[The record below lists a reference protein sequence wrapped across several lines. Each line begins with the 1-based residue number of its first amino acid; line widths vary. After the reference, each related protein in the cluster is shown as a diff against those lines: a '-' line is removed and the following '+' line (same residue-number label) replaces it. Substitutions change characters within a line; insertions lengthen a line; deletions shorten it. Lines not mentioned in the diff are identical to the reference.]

1 MATYK
6 NGVNGAFSGKIG
18 SVVGASWRGID
29 YMRSL
34 PALRAKDFSNKQKNQ
49 QFLLGMVSSW
59 LKPLKSLIETGYQ
72 IFKMGKTPM
81 NGCISYHMKH
91 AVTGNA
97 PLEYVIDFKRV
108 IFSRGELLAPFIKEV
123 TMLTDGVLYVNWEN
137 AGGSIFCNDD
147 DRAVFVIYNPAKK
160 AFVYVE
166 EAAARIDKETMLQLP
181 AEYNGDVIHCWQHF
195 VNTAGDAVSTT
206 VYLGDIIVG

>member
-1 MATYK
+1 MARYK
-6 NGVNGAFSGKIG
+6 DGINGAFSGKIG

-34 PALRAKDFSNKQKNQ
+34 PDLRAKDFSGKQKSQ
-49 QFLLGMVSSW
+49 HFLLGMISSW
-59 LKPLKSLIETGYQ
+59 LKPLKPVIETGYQ

-91 AVTGNA
+91 AVTGNV
-97 PLEYVIDFKRV
+97 PLEYVIDFKKV
-108 IFSRGELLAPFIKEV
+108 ILSRGELLAPFIKEV
-123 TMLTDGVLYVNWEN
+123 SMLTGSVLYVNWEN
-137 AGGSIFCNDD
+137 ASASIFSNDD

-160 AFVYVE
+160 AFIYVE
-166 EAAARIDKETMLQLP
+166 ESVARMDKEAMLQVP
-181 AEYNGDVIHCWQHF
+181 EEYNGDVIHCWQHF

-206 VYLGDIIVG
+206 VYLGGIIVE